1 MLSSDV
7 ESVVLILTLLCLL
20 LMLDIGVVTC
30 ASEIT
35 LVSLLAIFKLMS
47 LSLSLSVPEDYD
59 YNPHTGKRG
68 DRSHHAE
75 LRHASVE
82 YIAPSE
88 YMVYVVLT

>member
-1 MLSSDV
+1 M
-7 ESVVLILTLLCLL
+7 LILTLLCLL
-20 LMLDIGVVTC
+20 LMLDIGVVIC

-35 LVSLLAIFKLMS
+35 LVSLSTIFKLMS
-47 LSLSLSVPEDYD
+47 LSLLVPEDYD

-88 YMVYVVLT
+88 YMVYIVLT

>member
-1 MLSSDV
+1 MP
-7 ESVVLILTLLCLL
+7 ILTLLCLL
-20 LMLDIGVVTC
+20 LMLDIGVVIC

-35 LVSLLAIFKLMS
+35 LVSLSTIFKLMS
-47 LSLSLSVPEDYD
+47 LSLLVPEDYD

-88 YMVYVVLT
+88 YMVYIVLT